1 MRVLRA
7 IAAVLL
13 LVLAILLAVVAVV
26 LCLTVVLLPLGL
38 IVGYAAI
45 RVFTSATKLLMPR
58 TADLKRGARKSLRVR
73 EVNAAMTRAQ
83 TATKRVR
90 KRVPKRIRKWRR
102 RLPV

>member
-7 IAAVLL
+7 VAAVLL
-13 LVLAILLAVVAVV
+13 LVLATVLAVLALV

-38 IVGYAAI
+38 VVGYAAI
-45 RVFTSATKLLMPR
+45 RVFTYATKLLLPR

-73 EVNAAMTRAQ
+73 EVNAAIARTR
-83 TATKRVR
+83 TAAKRIR
-90 KRVPKRIRKWRR
+90 KGMPKRMRKWRR